1 MKFLFLDNILI
12 YNSKQIFIFVRN
24 MTGETPPLH
33 IILGLVKMDRFY
45 LDQQKEKKQPK
56 HLLLADFFDIAV
68 IGGGPA
74 GMMAAGRAA
83 ELGAKVVLIEKN
95 EILGKKLLVT
105 GKGRCNF
112 THFELDI
119 RKFAEKFGRN
129 GRFLYSA
136 LELFGAREVIDF
148 FKFRGVKGKAEQG
161 DRVFPEE
168 GNAQDILNMFSRYLE
183 EGKVEVLIN
192 SEVIGFKQEKG
203 KISQVLLR
211 DHQISADKFIICTG
225 GKAYPQ
231 TGSTGDGYRW
241 AEQLGHTVITPVP
254 ALNPVKTSENW
265 VKEVQGLSLKNVSI
279 KLFQNGKKQDERF
292 GEMLFTHFGVSGP
305 IIMDMSKHIGALLKN
320 GPLKL
325 LLDLKPALDYKKLD
339 QRIQRD
345 FQEFKG
351 RMFKN
356 SLKGLLPL
364 SMIPVMIKLSGIDP
378 EKKVDYICREERN
391 KLVHLL
397 KELELTPTELLGFKW
412 SVVTSG
418 GVDHKELNPNTMR
431 SKKIGNLYFAGEII
445 DLDGPSGGYNLQE
458 CWSTG
463 YLAGQ
468 SAAKS
473 A

>member
-1 MKFLFLDNILI
+1 
-12 YNSKQIFIFVRN
+12 
-24 MTGETPPLH
+24 
-33 IILGLVKMDRFY
+33 
-45 LDQQKEKKQPK
+45 
-56 HLLLADFFDIAV
+56 
-68 IGGGPA
+68 
-74 GMMAAGRAA
+74 MMAAGRAA

-95 EILGKKLLVT
+95 EILGKKLLIT

-112 THFELDI
+112 THYELDI

-136 LELFGAREVIDF
+136 LAVFGVPEVINF
-148 FKFRGVKGKAEQG
+148 FASRGIKGKVEQG
-161 DRVFPEE
+161 DRVFPEN
-168 GNAQDILNMFSRYLE
+168 GDAQDILNMLLKYLT
-183 EGKVEVLIN
+183 EGKVNILIS
-192 SEVIGFKQEKG
+192 SEVIGFTQEKE
-203 KISQVLLR
+203 KIPQVLLR
-211 DHQISADKFIICTG
+211 DRQISADKLIICSG

-231 TGSTGDGYRW
+231 TGSTGDGYQW
-241 AEQLGHTVITPVP
+241 AKQLGHTVVEPAP
-254 ALNPVKTSENW
+254 ALNPVKTSEVW
-265 VKEVQGLSLKNVSI
+265 AKEVQGLSLKNVSL

-305 IIMDMSKHIGALLKN
+305 IVMDMSKNIGALLKN
-320 GPLKL
+320 GSLKL
-325 LLDLKPALDYKKLD
+325 FLDLKPALDFKKLD

-345 FQEFKG
+345 FQGFRG

-356 SLKGLLPL
+356 SLKVLLPL
-364 SMIPVMIKLSGIDP
+364 SMIPVIIKLSAINP
-378 EKKVDYICREERN
+378 EKKVDYISREERN

-418 GVDHKELNPNTMR
+418 GVSLKEVDPNTMG
-431 SKKIGNLYFAGEII
+431 SKRMKNLFFAGEIL

-468 SAAKS
+468 SAVK
-473 A
+473 

>member
-1 MKFLFLDNILI
+1 MMKENNL
-12 YNSKQIFIFVRN
+12 
-24 MTGETPPLH
+24 
-33 IILGLVKMDRFY
+33 
-45 LDQQKEKKQPK
+45 
-56 HLLLADFFDIAV
+56 FDIVV

-74 GMMAAGRAA
+74 GILAAGRAA

-95 EILGKKLLVT
+95 EILGKKLLIT

-112 THFELDI
+112 THSEFDI

-136 LELFGAREVIDF
+136 LAIFGAREVINF
-148 FKFRGVKGKAEQG
+148 FECRGLKSRVEQG
-161 DRVFPEE
+161 DRIFPEE
-168 GNAQDILNMFSRYLE
+168 RNAQDILNVLTKYLT
-183 EGKVEVLIN
+183 EGKVNILLN
-192 SEVIGFKQEKG
+192 SEITGFKQNNG
-203 KISQVLLR
+203 KISQVFFQDR
-211 DHQISADKFIICTG
+211 QVSADKFIVCTG

-305 IIMDMSKHIGALLKN
+305 IVMDMSKNIGALLKN
-320 GPLKL
+320 GPAKL
-325 LLDLKPALDYKKLD
+325 LLDLKPALDFKKLD
-339 QRIQRD
+339 KRIQRD

-378 EKKVDYICREERN
+378 EKKVDYINREERN

-418 GVDHKELNPNTMR
+418 GVSLKEVNPDTMG
-431 SKKIGNLYFAGEII
+431 SKKMENLYFAGEIL
-445 DLDGPSGGYNLQE
+445 DLDGPSGGYNLQV

-463 YLAGQ
+463 FLAGQ

-473 A
+473 P

>member
-1 MKFLFLDNILI
+1 MERI
-12 YNSKQIFIFVRN
+12 YPDK
-24 MTGETPPLH
+24 
-33 IILGLVKMDRFY
+33 
-45 LDQQKEKKQPK
+45 QKEKNLPEDRP
-56 HLLLADFFDIAV
+56 LVWFFDIAV

-95 EILGKKLLVT
+95 EILGKKLLIT

-112 THFELDI
+112 THNEFDI

-136 LELFGAREVIDF
+136 LALFGVREVIDF
-148 FKFRGVKGKAEQG
+148 FESRGVKSKVEQG
-161 DRVFPEE
+161 DRIFPEK
-168 GNAQDILNMFSRYLE
+168 GNAQDILNVFIKYLT
-183 EGKVEVLIN
+183 EGKVNILLN
-192 SEVIGFKQEKG
+192 AEVIGFKQEKG

-211 DHQISADKFIICTG
+211 DRKISADKYVLCTG
-225 GKAYPQ
+225 GKSYPQ

-241 AEQLGHTVITPVP
+241 AEQLGHTIIKPVP
-254 ALNPVKTSENW
+254 ALNPVKTSERW
-265 VKEVQGLSLKNVSI
+265 VKELQGLSLKNVSL
-279 KLFQNGKKQDERF
+279 KLFQNGKKKDERF

-305 IIMDMSKHIGALLKN
+305 MVMDMSKNIGALLKK
-320 GPLKL
+320 GPVKL
-325 LLDLKPALDYKKLD
+325 ILDLKPVLDFKKLD
-339 QRIQRD
+339 KRIQRD
-345 FQEFKG
+345 FQKFKG

-364 SMIPVMIKLSGIDP
+364 SMIPVIIKLSGIEP
-378 EKKVDYICREERN
+378 EKKVDYISREERN
-391 KLVHLL
+391 KVIHLL
-397 KELELTPTELLGFKW
+397 KELELTPTGLLGFKW

-418 GVDHKELNPNTMR
+418 GVALKEVNPDTMG
-431 SKKIGNLYFAGEII
+431 SKKVENLYFAGEIL

-468 SAAKS
+468 SAAKNINK

>member
-1 MKFLFLDNILI
+1 MKDN
-12 YNSKQIFIFVRN
+12 NS
-24 MTGETPPLH
+24 
-33 IILGLVKMDRFY
+33 
-45 LDQQKEKKQPK
+45 
-56 HLLLADFFDIAV
+56 FDIAV

-95 EILGKKLLVT
+95 EILGKKLLIT

-112 THFELDI
+112 THNEFDI

-136 LELFGAREVIDF
+136 LALFGAREVIDF
-148 FKFRGVKGKAEQG
+148 FKPRGVKGKVEQG
-161 DRVFPEE
+161 DRIFPEK
-168 GNAQDILNMFSRYLE
+168 GNAQDILNALVKYIA
-183 EGKVEVLIN
+183 EGKVNILLN
-192 SEVIGFKQEKG
+192 SEVTGFKQEKE
-203 KISQVLLR
+203 KISQALLR
-211 DHQISADKFIICTG
+211 DRQISTDKYIICAG
-225 GKAYPQ
+225 GKSYPQ

-241 AEQLGHTVITPVP
+241 AEQLGHIIIKPVP
-254 ALNPVKTSENW
+254 ALNPVKTSEKW
-265 VKEVQGLSLKNVSI
+265 VKELQGLSLKNVSL

-305 IIMDMSKHIGALLKN
+305 MVMDMSKNIGALLKK
-320 GPLKL
+320 GPVKL
-325 LLDLKPALDYKKLD
+325 ILDLKPALDFKKLD
-339 QRIQRD
+339 KRIQRD

-364 SMIPVMIKLSGIDP
+364 SMIPLIIKLSGIEP
-378 EKKVDYICREERN
+378 EKKVDYISREERN

-397 KELELTPTELLGFKW
+397 KELELTPTGLLGFKW

-418 GVDHKELNPNTMR
+418 GVTLKEVNPNTMC
-431 SKKIGNLYFAGEII
+431 SKKVENLYFAGEIL

-463 YLAGQ
+463 YLAGE
-468 SAAKS
+468 SAAK
-473 A
+473 

>member
-1 MKFLFLDNILI
+1 
-12 YNSKQIFIFVRN
+12 
-24 MTGETPPLH
+24 
-33 IILGLVKMDRFY
+33 MDRFY
-45 LDQQKEKKQPK
+45 HDKQKEKNLPENRP
-56 HLLLADFFDIAV
+56 LVRFYDVAV

-95 EILGKKLLVT
+95 ETLGKKLLIT

-112 THFELDI
+112 THNEFDI

-129 GRFLYSA
+129 GRFLYSVLA
-136 LELFGAREVIDF
+136 VFGAHEVINF
-148 FKFRGVKGKAEQG
+148 FESRGVKGRVEQG
-161 DRVFPEE
+161 DRVFPEK
-168 GNAQDILNMFSRYLE
+168 GNAQDILNVLIKYLA
-183 EGKVEVLIN
+183 EGKVNILLN
-192 SEVIGFKQEKG
+192 SEISGLKQEKG
-203 KISQVLLR
+203 KISQVLLQDR
-211 DHQISADKFIICTG
+211 QISAEKYIICAG

-241 AEQLGHTVITPVP
+241 AEQLGHTVIPPIP
-254 ALNPVKTSENW
+254 ALNPVKTSEKW
-265 VKEVQGLSLKNVSI
+265 VKELQGLSLKNVSL

-305 IIMDMSKHIGALLKN
+305 IVMDMSKNIGALLKK

-325 LLDLKPALDYKKLD
+325 ILDLKPALDFKKLD
-339 QRIQRD
+339 KRIQRD

-364 SMIPVMIKLSGIDP
+364 SMIPLIIKLSGIEP
-378 EKKVDYICREERN
+378 EKKVDYVSREERN

-397 KELELTPTELLGFKW
+397 KELELTPTGLLGFKW

-418 GVDHKELNPNTMR
+418 GVALKEVNPNTMC
-431 SKKIGNLYFAGEII
+431 SKKIENLYFAGEIL

-458 CWSTG
+458 CWSAG
-463 YLAGQ
+463 YLAGE
-468 SAAKS
+468 SAARGH
-473 A
+473 

>member
-1 MKFLFLDNILI
+1 MSAKL
-12 YNSKQIFIFVRN
+12 
-24 MTGETPPLH
+24 
-33 IILGLVKMDRFY
+33 Y
-45 LDQQKEKKQPK
+45 LDSNNRMPKLSKKVTKDRPLS
-56 HLLLADFFDIAV
+56 HFDIAV

-95 EILGKKLLVT
+95 EILGKKLLIT

-112 THFELDI
+112 THNEFDI

-136 LELFGAREVIDF
+136 LELFGVGEVIDF
-148 FKFRGVKGKAEQG
+148 FESRGVKGKKEQG
-161 DRVFPEE
+161 DRVFPEK
-168 GNAQDILNMFSRYLE
+168 GSAQDILNVLIKYLA
-183 EGKVEVLIN
+183 EGKVHILLN
-192 SEVIGFKQEKG
+192 SEVIGFKNEKE

-211 DHQISADKFIICTG
+211 DRQISADKFIICAG

-241 AEQLGHTVITPVP
+241 AEQLGHTIIPPVP
-254 ALNPVKTSENW
+254 ALNPVKTSEGW
-265 VKEVQGLSLKNVSI
+265 VKELQGLSLKNVSL

-305 IIMDMSKHIGALLKN
+305 IVMDMSKKIGALLKN
-320 GPLKL
+320 GPVKL
-325 LLDLKPALDYKKLD
+325 ILDLKPALDFKKLD
-339 QRIQRD
+339 KRIQRD
-345 FQEFKG
+345 FWEFKG

-364 SMIPVMIKLSGIDP
+364 SMIPVIIKLSGIEP
-378 EKKVDYICREERN
+378 EKKVDYISREERN

-397 KELELTPTELLGFKW
+397 KELELTPTGLLGFKW

-418 GVDHKELNPNTMR
+418 GVALKEVNPNTMG
-431 SKKIGNLYFAGEII
+431 SKKVENLYFAGEIL
-445 DLDGPSGGYNLQE
+445 DLDGPSGGYNLQV

-468 SAAKS
+468 SAVKLH
-473 A
+473 

>member
-1 MKFLFLDNILI
+1 MKDN
-12 YNSKQIFIFVRN
+12 NS
-24 MTGETPPLH
+24 
-33 IILGLVKMDRFY
+33 
-45 LDQQKEKKQPK
+45 
-56 HLLLADFFDIAV
+56 FDIAV

-83 ELGAKVVLIEKN
+83 ELGAKIVLIEKN
-95 EILGKKLLVT
+95 ETLGKKLLIT

-112 THFELDI
+112 THNEFDI

-136 LELFGAREVIDF
+136 LALFGVGEVIDF
-148 FKFRGVKGKAEQG
+148 FESRGVKGRVEQG
-161 DRVFPEE
+161 DRVFPEKS
-168 GNAQDILNMFSRYLE
+168 GNAQDILNVLVKYLT
-183 EGKVEVLIN
+183 EGKVSILFN
-192 SEVIGFKQEKG
+192 SKVTGFKQENG
-203 KISQVLLR
+203 KISQVILR
-211 DHQISADKFIICTG
+211 GRQISADKYIICAG

-241 AEQLGHTVITPVP
+241 AEQLGHTIIPLVP
-254 ALNPVKTSENW
+254 ALNPVKTSEDW
-265 VKEVQGLSLKNVSI
+265 VKELQGLSLKNVSL

-305 IIMDMSKHIGALLKN
+305 IVMDMSKNIGALLKK
-320 GPLKL
+320 GSVKL
-325 LLDLKPALDYKKLD
+325 ILDLKPALDFKKLD
-339 QRIQRD
+339 KRIQRD

-364 SMIPVMIKLSGIDP
+364 SMIPVIIKLSGIEP
-378 EKKVDYICREERN
+378 EKKVAYISREERN

-397 KELELTPTELLGFKW
+397 KELELTPTGLLGFKW

-418 GVDHKELNPNTMR
+418 GVALKEVNPNTMG
-431 SKKIGNLYFAGEII
+431 SKKIKNLYFAGEIL

-463 YLAGQ
+463 YLAGK
-468 SAAKS
+468 SAAKEY
-473 A
+473 

>member
-1 MKFLFLDNILI
+1 MPKL
-12 YNSKQIFIFVRN
+12 SKKVTKDR
-24 MTGETPPLH
+24 PLSH
-33 IILGLVKMDRFY
+33 
-45 LDQQKEKKQPK
+45 
-56 HLLLADFFDIAV
+56 FDIAV

-95 EILGKKLLVT
+95 ETLGKKLLIT

-112 THFELDI
+112 THNEFDI

-136 LELFGAREVIDF
+136 LALFGVGEVIDF
-148 FKFRGVKGKAEQG
+148 FESRGVKTKVEQG
-161 DRVFPEE
+161 DRVFPEK
-168 GNAQDILNMFSRYLE
+168 GNAQDIVNVLMKYLA
-183 EGKVEVLIN
+183 EGKVNILLN
-192 SEVIGFKQEKG
+192 SEVTGFKQENG

-211 DHQISADKFIICTG
+211 DRQISADKYIICAG

-231 TGSTGDGYRW
+231 TGSTGDGYQW
-241 AEQLGHTVITPVP
+241 AEQLGHTIITPVP
-254 ALNPVKTSENW
+254 ALNPVKTSEDW
-265 VKEVQGLSLKNVSI
+265 VKELQGLSLKNVSL

-305 IIMDMSKHIGALLKN
+305 IVMDMSKKIGALLKN
-320 GPLKL
+320 GPVKL
-325 LLDLKPALDYKKLD
+325 ILDLKPALDFKKLD
-339 QRIQRD
+339 KRIQRD

-364 SMIPVMIKLSGIDP
+364 SMIPVIIKLSGIEP
-378 EKKVDYICREERN
+378 EKKVDYISREEKN

-397 KELELTPTELLGFKW
+397 KELELTPTGLLGFKW
-412 SVVTSG
+412 SVVTNG
-418 GVDHKELNPNTMR
+418 GVALKEVNPNTMG
-431 SKKIGNLYFAGEII
+431 SKKIENLYFAGEIL

-468 SAAKS
+468 SVIKNTNQA
-473 A
+473 